1 MDEKVGLIVIA
12 KKEIY
17 PDSTKEDPV
26 KVGTKGMIYSVL
38 PENFKDDD
46 EAWFVIFQ
54 SGEAMDFSE
63 WEQNT
68 FFELTEKRISGSEKN
83 RIHNKKLDD
92 VIQDIIKKRI
102 KL

>member
-17 PDSTKEDPV
+17 PDSSKEEPV
-26 KVGTKGMIYSVL
+26 KIGTKGMIYSIL

-54 SGEAMDFSE
+54 SGETMNFSE
-63 WEQNT
+63 WEQDR
-68 FFELTEKRISGSEKN
+68 FLELTDKRISGSEKN
-83 RIHNKKLDD
+83 RIYNKKLDD
-92 VIQDIIKKRI
+92 VIQDIVKKRI